1 MKTNR
6 QITLGLV
13 CILLFSFLF
22 RLYKINQLPLF
33 GDEVD
38 VGYQAYSLLK
48 TGKDYK
54 GNFLPTYIQ
63 SFSESRAPL
72 LMYFSVPSIAIL
84 GLNEIGVRFTPI
96 IFGVLSI
103 LFLFLLIK
111 QITNNPKLALIS
123 AIFLSLS
130 PWHFHYSRTAFEV
143 TLLLTLLLAG
153 TYYFLNKKY
162 FLSIFLFCLTFYTY
176 NTANIFTP
184 LLVIYLYITNLKSFN
199 IKKTITLSVFGLILI
214 LPIIYNILF
223 GSAANRFGLISI
235 FNSPQLIGNI
245 ISKRLDY
252 SSSKTPVENLF
263 HNRPIIYVQEFSK
276 NYIAS
281 LSPTFLFVTGDNNTR
296 HNVEYYGLILLP
308 LIIPFLFGL
317 TKLKKYPL
325 MSFWLFTAPIASCL
339 TMGGGHHPTRLFIVL
354 PALIFFTTIGFFQL
368 QKNIKYLVLISFGF
382 YIILFSHEYFTH
394 YPKESAQNY
403 NFGYKSL
410 IESLPKNYNRLFIS
424 NSNYISLP
432 QYLFYT
438 KHSPAIF
445 QKELKT
451 DQEVKN
457 IFLDMD
463 GFRLNDK
470 VYFINNWHQNNDIFT
485 KIETFAKSGDVF
497 LLFQKN
503 EIPGDWDLSLN
514 SKENYSTIKTIK
526 LPNYQLFGQ
535 IIQKQ

>member
-1 MKTNR
+1 MKTNKK
-6 QITLGLV
+6 ITLVL
-13 CILLFSFLF
+13 ILILFFSFLF

-33 GDEVD
+33 GDEID
-38 VGYQAYSLLK
+38 VGYQTYSLLK
-48 TGKDYK
+48 TAKDYK

-72 LMYFSVPSIAIL
+72 LMYFSIPSIAVF

-111 QITNNPKLALIS
+111 KITNNPQLALLS

-153 TYYFLNKKY
+153 TYFFLNKKH

-184 LLVIYLYITNLKSFN
+184 LLVLFLYINNIKNFN
-199 IKKTITLSVFGLILI
+199 IKKIISLSIFGVILI
-214 LPIIYNILF
+214 LPIIYNIFF

-235 FNSPQLIGNI
+235 FNSPKLIGNVI
-245 ISKRLDY
+245 NKRLDY
-252 SSSKTPVENLF
+252 SSSKTPLENLF
-263 HNRPIIYVQEFSK
+263 HNRPIVYVQEFSK
-276 NYIAS
+276 NYIES
-281 LSPTFLFVTGDNNTR
+281 LSPTFLFITGDNNTR
-296 HNVEYYGLILLP
+296 HNVQNFGLILLP

-339 TMGGGHHPTRLFIVL
+339 TMDGGHHSTRLFIVL

-368 QKNIKYLVLISFGF
+368 QKSIKYLILISFVF
-382 YIILFSHEYFTH
+382 YVILFNHEYFTH

-403 NFGYKSL
+403 NYGYKNL

-438 KHSPAIF
+438 QYSPKTF
-445 QKELKT
+445 QQELKT
-451 DQEVKN
+451 DQEIKN

-463 GFRLNDK
+463 GFKLNNK
-470 VYFINNWHQNNDIFT
+470 AYFINNWHSNNDIFS
-485 KIETFAKSGDVF
+485 KLETFAKSGDVF

-503 EIPGDWDLSLN
+503 EIPGDWDLSIDPKN
-514 SKENYSTIKTIK
+514 DYETIKTIK
-526 LPNYQLFGQ
+526 FPNYQLFGQ
-535 IIQKQ
+535 IIQKK